1 MRDARVYA
9 AFDRNY
15 TMNTLIP
22 AEVFAGAAQL
32 ILAFF
37 AVVTTF
43 ITFLFTA
50 RV

>member
-1 MRDARVYA
+1 
-9 AFDRNY
+9 
-15 TMNTLIP
+15 MNTLIP
-22 AEVFAGAAQL
+22 AEVVASTVQL

-43 ITFLFTA
+43 ITYLFAA